1 MPLACQTASVVQSS
15 FTIRTLEPKLSCD
28 ETRYSS
34 IQLAISAPQQCPTIV
49 TPCQPQRR
57 RKSKVF
63 QFSDGG
69 WALPILVLQG
79 AQSRHAKPLN
89 RASSTPPILD
99 RFSPYRHRSRVDS
112 LPRCQKTAHYTLPLK
127 YDTYMPEAAASNNPT
142 APQNTWTLSPT
153 SSSARSP
160 TWSQA
165 VTNSIA
171 AVSPTSSNFS
181 SGQPSAQVA
190 SRLPDGQTR

>member
-1 MPLACQTASVVQSS
+1 MPLACQTAGVVRSS
-15 FTIRTLEPKLSCD
+15 FTIRTLEPKLLCG
-28 ETRYSS
+28 ETRHSS

-49 TPCQPQRR
+49 PPCQPQRR

-63 QFSDGG
+63 QFSDSG
-69 WALPILVLQG
+69 WALPIPVLQG
-79 AQSRHAKPLN
+79 TQSRHAKPLN

-112 LPRCQKTAHYTLPLK
+112 LPRCQKTPHHTLPLK

-142 APQNTWTLSPT
+142 AQNTWTLSPT
-153 SSSARSP
+153 SSSAHSP

-171 AVSPTSSNFS
+171 AVSPSSS
-181 SGQPSAQVA
+181 DCGSGQPSTQVA